1 MSELSELMTAPPRD
15 DAAVRKEAVAWYAR
29 LCSGSAGDA
38 ERKAWLRW
46 HAAHPDHQRA
56 WQRIEAMRATLQ
68 QAPAGIAS
76 PVLRARLAS
85 GGQARR
91 QVLRSVLLLAGTGT
105 VGYLSWQTA
114 QQHGLV
120 QPWLADYST
129 AIGHQ
134 KRVQLP
140 DGSLLIMNTGSAVD
154 VQFDI
159 HTRRVRL
166 LAGEILAETAR
177 HRQAPAAPADTR
189 PFIIET
195 RHGAARALG
204 TRFTVRVDDDG
215 SRVTV
220 LEHAVEI
227 TPRAP
232 SATVRTLM
240 AGQQSRFDASH
251 AGLPAPAQPQ
261 ADAWA
266 CGMLAAQDM
275 RLDAFAFEL
284 SRYRPGLL
292 RVEPQ
297 VAGLRLSGAFQLDD
311 TDAVLESLARMLP
324 VDVLYRTPYWVTL
337 AARKK

>member
-1 MSELSELMTAPPRD
+1 MSELRELMTAPARD

-38 ERKAWLRW
+38 ERQAWLRW

-76 PVLRARLAS
+76 PVLRARFAS

-114 QQHGLV
+114 QQYGLV
-120 QPWLADYST
+120 QPLLADYST

-134 KRVQLP
+134 RRVQLP

-154 VQFDI
+154 VRFDA

-166 LAGEILAETAR
+166 LAGEILVETAR
-177 HRQAPAAPADTR
+177 HRQGPEAPLDMR

-204 TRFTVRVDDDG
+204 TRFTVRQLGDHTQVAVLDD
-215 SRVTV
+215 
-220 LEHAVEI
+220 AVEL
-227 TPRAP
+227 RAAQVP
-232 SATVRTLM
+232 GKAVIVRAGQQARLM
-240 AGQQSRFDASH
+240 AGAIEAPEQADES
-251 AGLPAPAQPQ
+251 AGLWHTGNLLVNDRSLGEVVAE
-261 ADAWA
+261 
-266 CGMLAAQDM
+266 LA
-275 RLDAFAFEL
+275 
-284 SRYRPGLL
+284 RYRRGRLVCDARVAQLRISGVFPLADTDRALL
-292 RVEPQ
+292 LLVQSFP
-297 VAGLRLSGAFQLDD
+297 LRLR
-311 TDAVLESLARMLP
+311 SLTR
-324 VDVLYRTPYWVTL
+324 YWVTL
-337 AARKK
+337 EAA